1 MGNTIEIKNLYL
13 PYVRKIVNLKLNI
26 GLNYIEGRNGTGK
39 TLLLDY
45 ISGIRQEKK
54 QRYWEMTVLYTL
66 IRVYFFLIV
75 S

>member
-1 MGNTIEIKNLYL
+1 MKGDKLMGNTIEIKNLYL

-45 ISGIRQEKK
+45 IGNTSRKK
-54 QRYWEMTVLYTL
+54 NKD
-66 IRVYFFLIV
+66 IGK
-75 S
+75 